1 MERTAYV
8 QEQVGSIG
16 FVGSVGGRVISRFTE
31 DEVIHISHSRIS
43 PAFYGQSKTISILK
57 HLFII
62 DAMDEYNLQI
72 WSHGHVDQLVLM
84 EGVDKSTIEEIE
96 DHINTTLSGKVRTDV
111 RTGESR
117 RSLEPAIIMT
127 GIEQGKSVTSIK
139 LMPNLSE
146 LQSLDFYRLYVEKIS
161 GVYGV
166 TPIFTN
172 TTEAQPQGT
181 FARPRI
187 DVQNRVTRE
196 YMQSIEEPFNDRLL
210 PKFGVTDWVIRFGK
224 IESRDEF
231 RDAQKRQTTAATAV
245 MLYQGGWDVTLTPD
259 LETLIVEPKPSR
271 PPNPTSRLRERPT
284 DKPTPSRTTAD
295 GTSAGNPILEP
306 EVSEDA

>member
-1 MERTAYV
+1 MRETGRDTIEKVKVGDPIPVCERCGELMERTAYV

-139 LMPNLSE
+139 LMPNL
-146 LQSLDFYRLYVEKIS
+146 
-161 GVYGV
+161 
-166 TPIFTN
+166 
-172 TTEAQPQGT
+172 
-181 FARPRI
+181 ARPRI

-231 RDAQKRQTTAATAV
+231 RDAQKRQTTA
-245 MLYQGGWDVTLTPD
+245 TLTPD